1 METVLSPD
9 PPLEDFW
16 RLETIGITD
25 NPRQSGDERVVQQ
38 FSETVKKKNGRYN
51 VCRPWREKN
60 INSSGNCE
68 LALRQLKTTISRL
81 QQDSELLKKY
91 DEVIKD
97 QLKKGI
103 IEIFRDITTDDTRK
117 HYIPQH
123 ALINSSS
130 ASTKV
135 WIVCDASSKST
146 KGHLSLNECLY
157 RGPVNLE
164 DLCGLLMRFRTKRIA
179 LTADIEKAFLQVR
192 LNEADR
198 NVTRFLWVK
207 DVKKPLVDTNLQ
219 V

>member
-9 PPLEDFW
+9 PPIEDFW

-51 VCRPWREKN
+51 VCWPWREN

-68 LALRQLKTTISRL
+68 LALGQLKTTISRL

-103 IEIFRDITTDDTRK
+103 IEIVRDETTDDK
-117 HYIPQH
+117 
-123 ALINSSS
+123 LI
-130 ASTKV
+130 K
-135 WIVCDASSKST
+135 CQY
-146 KGHLSLNECLY
+146 KGTDSL
-157 RGPVNLE
+157 
-164 DLCGLLMRFRTKRIA
+164 
-179 LTADIEKAFLQVR
+179 
-192 LNEADR
+192 
-198 NVTRFLWVK
+198 
-207 DVKKPLVDTNLQ
+207 
-219 V
+219 